1 MKKIRLTAFILSL
14 ASCLFLF
21 SAGFSTWFK
30 VVLPTNIDPATGEF
44 TAYSVV
50 DVVSSGK
57 VSKDTF
63 QYTSFDFATATS
75 NKIIVE
81 YDLANSVFQKTNGSY
96 PAVNISL
103 SYENLSAYATNDNIT
118 GLFANMCRT
127 GTGNSITVK
136 IESESNI
143 SYVVK
148 THTGTS
154 STMEFTV
161 SSSNLGHIKDDTGV
175 YDSLVFLLVAPEGSY
190 NSNTTD
196 TITITYTFNIDS
208 TENKG
213 NFRQNMGKYLMA
225 GKDGKYTKF
234 ISTVVA
240 SSSAS

>member
-30 VVLPTNIDPATGEF
+30 VVLPTDAEMPTGSGYF

-50 DVVSSGK
+50 DVVSSGD
-57 VSKDTF
+57 VTSNIE
-63 QYTSFDFATATS
+63 YTSFDFVSGKNIITIKYTFSSAT
-75 NKIIVE
+75 
-81 YDLANSVFQKTNGSY
+81 KTK
-96 PAVNISL
+96 VTL
-103 SYENLSAYATNDNIT
+103 SYENLSAYAGEGFS
-118 GLFANMCRT
+118 GLFTKIVSDSENPNNNIGITITNCDIS
-127 GTGNSITVK
+127 SITVNST
-136 IESESNI
+136 ESTYIHSNGD
-143 SYVVK
+143 
-148 THTGTS
+148 GTD
-154 STMEFTV
+154 EIF
-161 SSSNLGHIKDDTGV
+161 
-175 YDSLVFLLVAPEGSY
+175 FE
-190 NSNTTD
+190 
-196 TITITYTFNIDS
+196 ITPKSAGEVIITYTFNIDS